1 MLASIAE
8 HEHYR
13 QKSIIIYCLPH
24 SVGADI
30 KHQKMKTLV
39 LNTLGKEVSEQI
51 TALIKDKEVEIVDTS
66 DMKIAHCMGCNQ
78 CWLKTPG
85 ICAYKDDYEII
96 LKKLVQAD
104 NLWIV
109 SDTRFGFLDYKGK
122 RLMDRIMPMLNM
134 TIGFRDG
141 WMRHELRYHPL
152 NIGLL
157 YKGDADQ
164 MMMEDWCKRTSVNI
178 GGQSL
183 GAIELASP
191 PTPLPKRGEKRVL
204 QEKTPTAKLPAP
216 LSLGE
221 GLGVRPH
228 LVIINGSPR
237 VAKFSNTD
245 KIIHSFVKGL
255 EGTGITWELHNLSNR
270 KEWDA
275 AREAFL
281 SHERILIA
289 FPLYVECIPSLMLE
303 FLESLPSERR
313 QPTQLSFLLHGGMDE
328 GYEFRFCE
336 RILQGL
342 PAQLGCSFGGTL
354 IHGGSFGIRTREDA
368 IKAKIVAPYEKMGCL
383 FAQNGSF
390 LTPEAKKFTGPE
402 QYPWLVR
409 KMVSLLFLKKV
420 NKGFEDFAK
429 SWGCTRPLDDK
440 PYS

>member
-1 MLASIAE
+1 
-8 HEHYR
+8 
-13 QKSIIIYCLPH
+13 
-24 SVGADI
+24 
-30 KHQKMKTLV
+30 MKTLV

-51 TALIKDKEVEIVDTS
+51 KALIKDKEVEIIETS
-66 DMKIAHCMGCNQ
+66 GMKIAHCMGCNQ

-85 ICAYKDDYEII
+85 ICAIKDDYEEII
-96 LKKLVQAD
+96 KKLVETE

-122 RLMDRIMPMLNM
+122 RVMDRIVPMLNM
-134 TIGFRDG
+134 TVGFRDG
-141 WMRHELRYHPL
+141 WMRHEMRYHPL

-164 MMMEDWCKRTSVNI
+164 TMMEDWCQRTAVNI

-183 GAIELASP
+183 GAIALQVKS
-191 PTPLPKRGEKRVL
+191 EKCKMKSEAVVSL
-204 QEKTPTAKLPAP
+204 NNKL
-216 LSLGE
+216 S
-221 GLGVRPH
+221 H

-270 KEWDA
+270 NEWDA

-313 QPTQLSFLLHGGMDE
+313 QPAQLSFLLHGGMDE

-368 IKAKIVAPYEKMGCL
+368 IKAKIVAPYEKMGRL

-390 LTPEAKKFTGPE
+390 LTPEAKKFTCPE

-429 SWGCTRPLDDK
+429 SWGCTRPLNDK
-440 PYS
+440 PYSEK

>member
-1 MLASIAE
+1 MN
-8 HEHYR
+8 
-13 QKSIIIYCLPH
+13 
-24 SVGADI
+24 
-30 KHQKMKTLV
+30 LV
-39 LNTLGKEVSEQI
+39 LNTIGASVDNDMICSLIQENDIEVI
-51 TALIKDKEVEIVDTS
+51 DTS
-66 DMKIAHCMGCNQ
+66 DMKIAHCVGCNQ

-85 ICAYKDDYEII
+85 TCAIKDDYEII
-96 LKKLVQAD
+96 LKKLIQAE
-104 NLWIV
+104 NLWLV

-122 RLMDRIMPMLNM
+122 RVMDRIMPMLNM
-134 TIGFRDG
+134 TIGFRNG

-164 MMMEDWCKRTSVNI
+164 AMMKEWCKRTAVNI
-178 GGQSL
+178 GGHSL
-183 GAIELASP
+183 GAI
-191 PTPLPKRGEKRVL
+191 PL
-204 QEKTPTAKLPAP
+204 EKTPETTVNSTLSTLNSKLT
-216 LSLGE
+216 
-221 GLGVRPH
+221 H
-228 LVIINGSPR
+228 LVILNGSPR
-237 VAKFSNTD
+237 VQKFSNTD

-255 EGTGITWELHNLSNR
+255 DEAGITWKLHNLSNR

-281 SHERILIA
+281 THERILIA
-289 FPLYVECIPSLMLE
+289 FPLYVECIPSMMLE
-303 FLESLPSERR
+303 FLGTLPSERK
-313 QPTQLSFLLHGGMDE
+313 QPAQLSFLLHGGMDE

-342 PAQLGCSFGGTL
+342 PAQFGCSYGGTL

-368 IKAKIVAPYEKMGCL
+368 VKAKIVAPYEKMGRL
-383 FAQNGSF
+383 FAQQGNF

-429 SWGCTRPLDDK
+429 SWGCSRPLNDK
-440 PYS
+440 PYSDK

>member
-1 MLASIAE
+1 
-8 HEHYR
+8 
-13 QKSIIIYCLPH
+13 
-24 SVGADI
+24 
-30 KHQKMKTLV
+30 MKTLV
-39 LNTLGKEVSEQI
+39 LNTLGNDYTDQI
-51 TALIKDKEVEIVDTS
+51 KALIQDKEVEIIDTS

-85 ICAYKDDYEII
+85 ICAIKDDYEVI
-96 LKKLVQAD
+96 LKKLVEAD

-109 SDTRFGFLDYKGK
+109 SDTQFGFLDYKGK

-134 TIGFRDG
+134 TVGFRDG

-157 YKGDADQ
+157 YKGTADQ
-164 MMMEDWCKRTSVNI
+164 TLMEDWCKRTAANI

-183 GAIELASP
+183 GAIALTETPDQVGSDWPVMPGPDRAS
-191 PTPLPKRGEKRVL
+191 
-204 QEKTPTAKLPAP
+204 
-216 LSLGE
+216 
-221 GLGVRPH
+221 H

-281 SHERILIA
+281 THERILIA
-289 FPLYVECIPSLMLE
+289 FPLYVECIPGLMLE
-303 FLESLPSERR
+303 FLGTLSSERK
-313 QPTQLSFLLHGGMDE
+313 QAAQLSFLLHGGMDE
-328 GYEFRFCE
+328 GNEFRFCE

-342 PAQLGCSFGGTL
+342 PEQLGCSYGGTL
-354 IHGGSFGIRTREDA
+354 IKGGSFGIRTREDA
-368 IKAKIVAPYEKMGCL
+368 VKAKIVAPYEKMGRI
-383 FAQNGSF
+383 FAQSGNF
-390 LTPEAKKFTGPE
+390 FIPEAKKFTGPE

-409 KMVSLLFLKKV
+409 KMVSLLFMKKV

-440 PYS
+440 PYC

>member
-1 MLASIAE
+1 
-8 HEHYR
+8 
-13 QKSIIIYCLPH
+13 
-24 SVGADI
+24 
-30 KHQKMKTLV
+30 MKTLV
-39 LNTLGKEVSEQI
+39 LNTLGKDYTEQI

-66 DMKIAHCMGCNQ
+66 DMKIVHCMGCNQ

-164 MMMEDWCKRTSVNI
+164 MMMEDWCKRTAVNI
-178 GGQSL
+178 GGHSL
-183 GAIELASP
+183 GAIALQVKS
-191 PTPLPKRGEKRVL
+191 EKCKVKSEAVVSL
-204 QEKTPTAKLPAP
+204 NSKL
-216 LSLGE
+216 S
-221 GLGVRPH
+221 H

-303 FLESLPSERR
+303 FLESLPLERR
-313 QPTQLSFLLHGGMDE
+313 QPAQLSFLLHGGMDE
-328 GYEFRFCE
+328 GFEFRFCE

-342 PAQLGCSFGGTL
+342 PAQLGCRFGGTL

-368 IKAKIVAPYEKMGCL
+368 VKAKIVAPYEMMGRL
-383 FAQNGSF
+383 FAQNGNF

>member
-1 MLASIAE
+1 
-8 HEHYR
+8 
-13 QKSIIIYCLPH
+13 
-24 SVGADI
+24 
-30 KHQKMKTLV
+30 MKTLV

-51 TALIKDKEVEIVDTS
+51 KALIKDKEVEIIETS
-66 DMKIAHCMGCNQ
+66 GMKIAHCMGCNQ

-85 ICAYKDDYEII
+85 ICAIKDDYEEII
-96 LKKLVQAD
+96 KKLVETE

-122 RLMDRIMPMLNM
+122 RVMDRIVPMLNM
-134 TIGFRDG
+134 TVGFRDG
-141 WMRHELRYHPL
+141 WMRHEMRYHPL

-164 MMMEDWCKRTSVNI
+164 TMMEDWCQRTAVNI

-183 GAIELASP
+183 GAIALQVKS
-191 PTPLPKRGEKRVL
+191 EKCKMKSEAVVSL
-204 QEKTPTAKLPAP
+204 NNKL
-216 LSLGE
+216 S
-221 GLGVRPH
+221 H

-313 QPTQLSFLLHGGMDE
+313 QPAQLSFLLHGGMDE
-328 GYEFRFCE
+328 GFEFRFCE

-354 IHGGSFGIRTREDA
+354 IHGGSFGIRTRDDA
-368 IKAKIVAPYEKMGCL
+368 IKAKIVAPYEKMGRL
-383 FAQNGSF
+383 FAQNGNF
-390 LTPEAKKFTGPE
+390 LNPEAKKFTGPE

-429 SWGCTRPLDDK
+429 SWGCTRPLNDK
-440 PYS
+440 PYSEK

>member
-1 MLASIAE
+1 MDTQRVKLSLRYSI
-8 HEHYR
+8 
-13 QKSIIIYCLPH
+13 
-24 SVGADI
+24 
-30 KHQKMKTLV
+30 MKALV
-39 LNTLGKEVSEQI
+39 LNTLGNDHTEQI
-51 TALIKDKEVEIVDTS
+51 KALIKDKEVEIVDTS

-85 ICAYKDDYEII
+85 ICAIKDDYEVI
-96 LKKLVQAD
+96 LKKLVEAD
-104 NLWIV
+104 DLWIV
-109 SDTRFGFLDYKGK
+109 SDTQFGFLDYKGK

-134 TIGFRDG
+134 TVGFRDG

-157 YKGDADQ
+157 YKGTADQ
-164 MMMEDWCKRTSVNI
+164 AMMEDWCKRTAANI

-183 GAIELASP
+183 GAIALTPKSVISNQFEKSP
-191 PTPLPKRGEKRVL
+191 VMPDPIK
-204 QEKTPTAKLPAP
+204 
-216 LSLGE
+216 
-221 GLGVRPH
+221 H
-228 LVIINGSPR
+228 IVIINGSPR

-255 EGTGITWELHNLSNR
+255 EETGITWELHNLSNR

-281 SHERILIA
+281 THERILIA
-289 FPLYVECIPSLMLE
+289 FPLYVECIPSMMLE
-303 FLESLPSERR
+303 FLGTLPSERK
-313 QPTQLSFLLHGGMDE
+313 QPAQLSFLLHGGMDE
-328 GYEFRFCE
+328 GNEFRFCE

-342 PAQLGCSFGGTL
+342 PEQLGCIYGGTL

-368 IKAKIVAPYEKMGCL
+368 VKAKIVAPYEKMGRM
-383 FAQNGSF
+383 FAQSGNF
-390 LTPEAKKFTGPE
+390 FTQEAKKFTGLE

-409 KMVSLLFLKKV
+409 KLVSLLFLKKV

-440 PYS
+440 PIS

>member
-1 MLASIAE
+1 MN
-8 HEHYR
+8 
-13 QKSIIIYCLPH
+13 
-24 SVGADI
+24 
-30 KHQKMKTLV
+30 LV
-39 LNTLGKEVSEQI
+39 LNTIGASVDNDMI
-51 TALIKDKEVEIVDTS
+51 CPLIPDKKEVEIINTS

-85 ICAYKDDYEII
+85 ICAIKDDYESI
-96 LKKLVQAD
+96 LKKLVQAE
-104 NLWIV
+104 NLWLA
-109 SDTRFGFLDYKGK
+109 SDTRFGFLDYRGK
-122 RLMDRIMPMLNM
+122 RMMDRIMPMLNM
-134 TIGFRDG
+134 TVGFRDG
-141 WMRHELRYHPL
+141 WMRHEMRYHPL

-164 MMMEDWCKRTSVNI
+164 AIMEDWCKRTAANI
-178 GGQSL
+178 GGHSL
-183 GAIELASP
+183 GAI
-191 PTPLPKRGEKRVL
+191 PL
-204 QEKTPTAKLPAP
+204 EKTSETTLNYKLSTINSKP
-216 LSLGE
+216 S
-221 GLGVRPH
+221 H
-228 LVIINGSPR
+228 LIIINGSPR

-245 KIIHSFVKGL
+245 KIIHSFAKGL
-255 EGTGITWELHNLSNR
+255 EETGITWELYNLSNH

-275 AREAFL
+275 ARETFL
-281 SHERILIA
+281 SHEHILIA
-289 FPLYVECIPSLMLE
+289 FPLYVECMPSMMLE

-313 QPTQLSFLLHGGMDE
+313 QPAQLSFLLHGGMDE

-342 PAQLGCSFGGTL
+342 PTQLGCSYGGTL

-368 IKAKIVAPYEKMGCL
+368 IKAKLVAPYEKMGRL
-383 FAQNGSF
+383 FAQNGNF

-440 PYS
+440 PYRLQ